1 MIKVASLFSQILST
15 IRTAVNF
22 DNLVARHEAE
32 KNSKRYFTTRC
43 SIYGL
48 LHKKAHLSRRRASEY
63 VPRPVTGGVD
73 SNRRRV
79 FRSISSDG
87 FMVYYDSTLS

>member
-48 LHKKAHLSRRRASEY
+48 LHKKAHVKSILVCKLASGHFHAAAPSSVFFSEESRLS
-63 VPRPVTGGVD
+63 
-73 SNRRRV
+73 
-79 FRSISSDG
+79 
-87 FMVYYDSTLS
+87 